1 MSDNDHNQIEAAKA
15 VLLQA
20 GALARCDQCG
30 ALYDAMSVGAE
41 ERARE
46 IATSLVSVGHETV
59 APFKGQRTVLLR
71 CLREVVSQTAAEC
84 ACEAGEASS

>member
-1 MSDNDHNQIEAAKA
+1 MIDNDHDQIEAATA

-30 ALYDAMSVGAE
+30 TLYDSMSLGAE
-41 ERARE
+41 ERARSL
-46 IATSLVSVGHETV
+46 AADLVSVGHETV

-84 ACEAGEASS
+84 ECAAAEG